1 MTIDDI
7 HDSIRM
13 CDDLLDESNSE
24 QLKDLLS
31 NVRLVHDRLKEVL
44 HHSEDAHLVH
54 DE

>member
-44 HHSEDAHLVH
+44 HHCEDAHLVH

>member
-13 CDDLLDESNSE
+13 CDDLLAESNSE

-44 HHSEDAHLVH
+44 HHWEDAHLVH

>member
-13 CDDLLDESNSE
+13 CADLLDESNSE

-44 HHSEDAHLVH
+44 HHWEDAHLVH

>member
-1 MTIDDI
+1 MTIDVI

-44 HHSEDAHLVH
+44 HHWEDAHLVH

>member
-31 NVRLVHDRLKEVL
+31 NVWLVHNRLKEIL
-44 HHSEDAHLVH
+44 HHWEDAHLVH

>member
-1 MTIDDI
+1 MTIDDK

-44 HHSEDAHLVH
+44 HHWEDAHLVH